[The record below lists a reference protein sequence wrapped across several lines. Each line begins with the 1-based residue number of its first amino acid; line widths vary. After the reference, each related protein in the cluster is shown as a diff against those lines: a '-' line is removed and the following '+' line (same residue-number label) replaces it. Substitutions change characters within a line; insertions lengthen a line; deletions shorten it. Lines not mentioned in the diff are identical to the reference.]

1 MLYKRAMNGAS
12 ESEHSVTK
20 TLKDGP
26 GEARRSGHPAG
37 MALLTCAVV
46 CGGLWVGAEVLR
58 SPMVLKRVVAPRV
71 AQLADQQGVELRIGA
86 MGPVGWA
93 GVRAYEVRLAKTQG
107 AKRVEVLLDEVDLH
121 LDWSESLRARAPKLG
136 EVRLG
141 TFEVWGGNAPVAPRA
156 EDGGDVAPGNDRAS
170 THEPSGPS
178 SPAGTP
184 RGPERVLASM
194 VQVSWEGGP
203 VELQGALWPVNLG
216 AGEARVD
223 VAGRTLASL
232 RARGQVDA
240 QAFEAAVEGG
250 ALVVHT
256 ETMDVAALLKAPAG
270 ELDVASVSLDLG
282 EALARI
288 QRGKMPERVTLSK
301 MRVRPVEGAGVV
313 LEADASTLERRG
325 PTVIWSSEGARVRG
339 EQKIYGLR
347 DVELSY
353 RADVPG
359 LGLVAEVLDD
369 EGGHL
374 NVEAQWHLPSAMVG
388 INAWFHDFA
397 WDGTTPWPVPGSSRV
412 ERALLEGTLHGE
424 VDLAQ
429 RIADLNGDLVLEEFH
444 VSAPFLAEETLK
456 FEAVEVGLGAT
467 FDAGARALSVGEGR
481 LKLGALDEVRWSGHV
496 IDAGKGFSF
505 GWSLA
510 GEDLDASQVLSELPE
525 AMSGVLANTQ
535 MQGRFGVELGTSG
548 HSAFPDSL
556 VLDVSFTGDV
566 QVEDSLRW
574 DAMRAAGVDVPE
586 EAGGGGFF
594 DSEAHPA
601 RDIDPQEWVR
611 IARLPAHVPSA
622 LLSAED
628 ATFLQHAGL
637 DWVGLRMAMVHNL
650 REGALERGGSTITQQ
665 LAKNLFLTR
674 DRTISRKL
682 QEAFLTWR
690 MESELSKEQI
700 LELYINVVDWGPGVH
715 GLYQASRFYFDRNPD
730 ALSVSQSAMLGAI
743 LPAPSRFGALIKA
756 GYLPSSRQDKMRRV
770 LVNMRFL
777 EQLTWPEYH
786 AALDEV
792 NRSNLGGV
800 QLAVCADD
808 ETAGEDDR
816 SCAEVLASQ
825 TEETSDGEMSFE
837 DWEVSQIPTETG
849 WMPLTH

>member
-1 MLYKRAMNGAS
+1 MAKS
-12 ESEHSVTK
+12 
-20 TLKDGP
+20 LKDGQ
-26 GEARRSGHPAG
+26 GVASRRGGPIG
-37 MALLTCAVV
+37 VGLLVCALLF
-46 CGGLWVGAEVLR
+46 GGLMLGAEVLR
-58 SPMVLKRVVAPRV
+58 SPTVLKRVVAPRV
-71 AQLADQQGVELRIGA
+71 AKLAEQQGVELSISA
-86 MGPVGWA
+86 MGPAGWT
-93 GVRAYEVRLAKTQG
+93 GVRAYEVQVARTQG
-107 AKRVEVLLDEVDLH
+107 ERRVEAQVDKVDLY
-121 LDWSESLRARAPKLG
+121 LDWSETLRARSPKLG
-136 EVRLG
+136 EVRVG
-141 TFEVWGGNAPVAPRA
+141 AFEVWGGRAPTGVRDGEDEADASLARQTSQDRNAEPKASAAGDARGAERFLAPM
-156 EDGGDVAPGNDRAS
+156 
-170 THEPSGPS
+170 
-178 SPAGTP
+178 
-184 RGPERVLASM
+184 L
-194 VQVSWEGGP
+194 QVSWEGGP
-203 VELQGALWPVNLG
+203 VELEGGLWPVELG
-216 AGEARVD
+216 AGAARLD
-223 VAGRTLASL
+223 VGARAFAFLD
-232 RARGQVDA
+232 ARGEIDA
-240 QAFEAAVEGG
+240 QPFEAAVDGEQ
-250 ALVVHT
+250 LVVRT
-256 ETMDVAALLKAPAG
+256 EAIDVASLLKAPAG
-270 ELDVASVSLDLG
+270 ELEVGAVALDLG
-282 EALARI
+282 EALA
-288 QRGKMPERVTLSK
+288 QVKAGKMPERVTLK
-301 MRVRPVEGAGVV
+301 EMRARLFEGADVA

-325 PTVIWSSEGARVRG
+325 PTLIWRSEGARVRG
-339 EQKIYGLR
+339 AQKIYGLR

-359 LGLVAEVLDD
+359 IGLVAEVLDD

-429 RIADLNGDLVLEEFH
+429 RIADLNGELVLEEFD

-456 FEAVEVGLGAT
+456 FKAVELGLGAT

-505 GWSLA
+505 GWSLS

-556 VLDVSFTGDV
+556 VLDVSFSGDV
-566 QVEDSLRW
+566 EVEDSLRW
-574 DAMRAAGVDVPE
+574 DAMRAAGVEVPE
-586 EAGGGGFF
+586 EQASGGFF
-594 DSEAHPA
+594 DSDAHPA
-601 RDIDPQEWVR
+601 RDIDPEQWVS
-611 IARLPAHVPSA
+611 IGRLPAHVPSA

-715 GLYQASRFYFDRNPD
+715 GLYEASRFYFERNPD
-730 ALSVSQSAMLGAI
+730 ELNVSQSAMLGAI

-816 SCAEVLASQ
+816 SCAEVMASQ
-825 TEETSDGEMSFE
+825 AGEAEDNEMSFE